1 MFPPF
6 ARVLASSVL
15 FFFPGIMRA
24 QQQRPSPPPQSPTNM
39 KAQQVQAETGL
50 ENPWDVRNIIDA
62 IQKEADKLRPLL
74 TELNPQQWYEQKG
87 APFTYLL
94 EWRTAQT
101 QLNDIAVSTRLLSQK
116 TDSLS
121 LALDEYFRLEA
132 LDITSR
138 TLAEGTRKYA
148 TRTEADQLDAL
159 IAHNFNSRERLR
171 DYLKD
176 LATNTEQNFK
186 IADGEA
192 QRCRGMISQ
201 EPAPN
206 SRKSR
211 KR

>member
-6 ARVLASSVL
+6 ARVLAASIVFSIPEV
-15 FFFPGIMRA
+15 IAA
-24 QQQRPSPPPQSPTNM
+24 QQPNPPPAQAPSNM
-39 KAQQVQAETGL
+39 KAQQTQAESGL

-62 IQKEADKLRPLL
+62 IQKDSDKLRPVLA
-74 TELNPQQWYEQKG
+74 ELNPQQWYEQKG

-94 EWRTAQT
+94 QWRTAQT

-132 LDITSR
+132 LDVTSR
-138 TLAEGTRKYA
+138 SLAEGTRKYA
-148 TRTEADQLDAL
+148 ARTQADQLDAL

-186 IADGEA
+186 VADEEA

-201 EPAPN
+201 EPARNPK
-206 SRKSR
+206 KSR
-211 KR
+211 KH

>member
-1 MFPPF
+1 
-6 ARVLASSVL
+6 
-15 FFFPGIMRA
+15 
-24 QQQRPSPPPQSPTNM
+24 M
-39 KAQQVQAETGL
+39 KAQQAQAETGL

-62 IQKEADKLRPLL
+62 IQKDADKLRPLL
-74 TELNPQQWYEQKG
+74 AELNPQQWYEQKG

-94 EWRTAQT
+94 QWRAAQT

-132 LDITSR
+132 LDVTSR

-211 KR
+211 KH